1 MGYYVV
7 ASPAPPG
14 FPLMRVN
21 KVGDVVVALVVTA
34 WWGFGNLC
42 GGLVWRL
49 MLGLCVP
56 WWGMVLWGRLSPHLL
71 WVWGSVG
78 QGVVGVK
85 VLLVCLVKVMCCLGG
100 CLVQG

>member
-1 MGYYVV
+1 MV
-7 ASPAPPG
+7 ASPAPLG
-14 FPLMRVN
+14 FPLVGVN
-21 KVGDVVVALVVTA
+21 KVGDEVVALVVTA

-42 GGLVWRL
+42 WELVLRL

-78 QGVVGVK
+78 KGVVRVK
-85 VLLVCLVKVMCCLGG
+85 VLLLGLVQVMCCLGG